1 MVTFTIFLSLITCL
15 VTAFFIYVQIKDYK
29 YEQENVEKMVISKVN
44 DNLQNKITIANNISH
59 YIGESQSR
67 INNIRFYLRNN
78 PEKYSEKI
86 LNDSYRTGSY
96 FNWPK
101 TSGTFYAN
109 YPGIKTLSVKF
120 DNDNNAFTSNI
131 YNTSGKIVRSEK
143 AFSSK
148 MIYSSIVSPQENG
161 VVGLVGIN
169 FDNRELRQSL
179 NIICGRLPLQLV
191 LTSSD
196 GRVLYHFASKTVTH
210 SEQLAVSK
218 LIRDKK
224 STGFRGQLLK
234 KTNIDSDFQVYT
246 FYTATFLKKMLIL
259 RLFPLIFGG
268 AIVLAILLILFRIT
282 FNRYRK
288 QLANIVTTTEKI
300 GEFNFDE
307 RIKIDEK
314 EGYED
319 LNILSHSINHML
331 DDINNYIDTIYKMKI
346 AQQEAHMKALQAQI
360 SPHFMAN
367 TLEYIRMSA
376 LDIGA
381 KDLAKVV
388 YSFSSLLRS
397 NVDNRVQSTVKEES
411 KLIRNYIYLYQVRFP
426 DRLAFQIDI
435 LPDLMDIKIPK
446 FTLQP
451 IIENYFA
458 HGVDFAKR
466 NNAIEV
472 KGRIIENRVVIK
484 VIDNGKNMKIN
495 ELSKLNL
502 KLQEP
507 ISDGHSIGLQN
518 VYARMNNY
526 TNNFKMNIT
535 NNRYGGITVS
545 LSFDYER

>member
-1 MVTFTIFLSLITCL
+1 MIHI
-15 VTAFFIYVQIKDYK
+15 
-29 YEQENVEKMVISKVN
+29 
-44 DNLQNKITIANNISH
+44 IAKLLFQ
-59 YIGESQSR
+59 Y
-67 INNIRFYLRNN
+67 
-78 PEKYSEKI
+78 
-86 LNDSYRTGSY
+86 
-96 FNWPK
+96 
-101 TSGTFYAN
+101 TS
-109 YPGIKTLSVKF
+109 VF
-120 DNDNNAFTSNI
+120 DA
-131 YNTSGKIVRSEK
+131 Y
-143 AFSSK
+143 
-148 MIYSSIVSPQENG
+148 
-161 VVGLVGIN
+161 
-169 FDNRELRQSL
+169 
-179 NIICGRLPLQLV
+179 
-191 LTSSD
+191 
-196 GRVLYHFASKTVTH
+196 
-210 SEQLAVSK
+210 
-218 LIRDKK
+218 
-224 STGFRGQLLK
+224 
-234 KTNIDSDFQVYT
+234 
-246 FYTATFLKKMLIL
+246 
-259 RLFPLIFGG
+259 
-268 AIVLAILLILFRIT
+268 ILFRIT